1 MKTANSRPSDTAIR
15 RALLLTEETFSLVL
29 LLLVVD
35 MYGAEVFNWA
45 PETIRRELEEDFRI
59 KLPKVSLDKVMAA
72 VTLVTTNY
80 FSKDVTKFI
89 EICNILAG
97 DDFEPSEFEPADA
110 AEILHGVSEA
120 ALIWPFDDESSDFS
134 PEVREYVAQVLKAE
148 GITHPFDVLR
158 IASESDTEAIINSE
172 FSDDPAMF
180 SAIYESQNSKRKDM
194 LDVLRSNMSALRQ
207 QLELLPLRNG
217 EKGSTLKRLD
227 KMLQNHSH

>member
-1 MKTANSRPSDTAIR
+1 MT
-15 RALLLTEETFSLVL
+15 
-29 LLLVVD
+29 
-35 MYGAEVFNWA
+35 
-45 PETIRRELEEDFRI
+45 
-59 KLPKVSLDKVMAA
+59 
-72 VTLVTTNY
+72 
-80 FSKDVTKFI
+80 
-89 EICNILAG
+89 
-97 DDFEPSEFEPADA
+97 
-110 AEILHGVSEA
+110 
-120 ALIWPFDDESSDFS
+120 
-134 PEVREYVAQVLKAE
+134 
-148 GITHPFDVLR
+148 FDVLR